1 MAGRLWWLNPATG
14 EATETVGE
22 PPVNVGWVND
32 RPVDF
37 MRLFGVN
44 GLAACGYDATV
55 ITSGGIGFGQLFRVP
70 VTPRRGHAR
79 VIQRPSAGRVIQT
92 PNRARVRQV
101 IP

>member
-1 MAGRLWWLNPATG
+1 MNGLLLWFNPVTG
-14 EATETVGE
+14 EVTEAVDE
-22 PPVNVGWVND
+22 PPLVGTGGGPPPDYMAIAWI
-32 RPVDF
+32 
-37 MRLFGVN
+37 N